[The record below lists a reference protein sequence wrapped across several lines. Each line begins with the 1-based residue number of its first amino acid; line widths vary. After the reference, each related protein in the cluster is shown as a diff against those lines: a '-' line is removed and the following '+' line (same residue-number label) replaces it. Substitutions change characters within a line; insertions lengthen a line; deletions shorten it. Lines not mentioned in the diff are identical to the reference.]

1 MQYEYICLVA
11 AKDDDRD
18 DDKKGHDAGDDHQD
32 DDDGDYEG
40 DKKEKW
46 LIRVDAIVRMDE
58 RIIRREIFAI
68 TAEGVKTV
76 LERLL
81 ALRL

>member
-1 MQYEYICLVA
+1 M
-11 AKDDDRD
+11 
-18 DDKKGHDAGDDHQD
+18 
-32 DDDGDYEG
+32 
-40 DKKEKW
+40 
-46 LIRVDAIVRMDE
+46 IRVDAIVRMDE

-81 ALRL
+81 ALKLWYNFTFSCPQQSACLI